1 MTPFV
6 LAGCNFQKETEIAR
20 PVYAKQQSPNSRA
33 SSQSDSSP
41 PKAVKVQWVFSSLIG
56 NVGKKIKNVN

>member
-6 LAGCNFQKETEIAR
+6 LAGCNFQKEIEIAR
-20 PVYAKQQSPNSRA
+20 PVYSKQQSPNSRA

-41 PKAVKVQWVFSSLIG
+41 PKAVKVQWIFFFIHG
-56 NVGKKIKNVN
+56 QYRKKIKNVN